1 MKKFA
6 IIFCTVFCY
15 INSTYAQKKV
25 TRSGQ
30 VTFTSKTPIEEIYAK
45 NSQAASIFLVDQKT
59 VAFNVLLR
67 SFKFDKAL
75 MEEHFNEK
83 YVHSDKY
90 PAAKF
95 KGTLPETIDLTKA
108 ETHKDVPIDGTMH
121 FHGVDKPIKV
131 LADIDVKEDGSID
144 FKSDF
149 KLNLDDYKIEIPSLV
164 KDKIAPEIVVNVATQ
179 YN

>member
-1 MKKFA
+1 MKKIVILLGA
-6 IIFCTVFCY
+6 ILCMYSIQ
-15 INSTYAQKKV
+15 AQKKV
-25 TRSGQ
+25 TRSGV

-83 YVHSDKY
+83 YVHSDKF

-95 KGTLPETIDLTKA
+95 KGTLPDGIDLTKA
-108 ETHKDVPIDGTMH
+108 ESHKSVPIDGTMN
-121 FHGVDKPIKV
+121 FHGVNKPIKV
-131 LADIDVKEDGSID
+131 LADIDVKDDGSID
-144 FKSDF
+144 FTSDF
-149 KLNLDDYKIEIPSLV
+149 KLNLDDYNIEIPGLV
-164 KDKIAPEIVVNVATQ
+164 KDKIASEIAVNVATQ
-179 YN
+179 YK